1 MVGRVAYAGSH
12 ASLFPLRRE
21 SCLHFY
27 ERRTLQWKIRCVR
40 ISWAAGASDGCA
52 RDFNAPLGPHRERK
66 GTLFDAAGA
75 QMCRIKH
82 LAHKTAWR
90 GRRTWRR
97 VCRCIIAQPSTN
109 RRRPRFARTHTHTRA
124 RIIHRRRATLAW
136 QHLTFIARRNH
147 CWRGVIASWL
157 FPLAAFC
164 GEETRDIKGGKEL
177 GKSKGAGVL
186 TALRMMLQNVSW
198 FKVVCLFYAYNR

>member
-1 MVGRVAYAGSH
+1 MHFDGRTGGAHPRPHVVAFFSFPYAPC
-12 ASLFPLRRE
+12 ARQ

-27 ERRTLQWKIRCVR
+27 ERRTLRSGKF
-40 ISWAAGASDGCA
+40 AACGSPGPPAAATSDGCA

-66 GTLFDAAGA
+66 GTLFDVAGA

-90 GRRTWRR
+90 TWRR
-97 VCRCIIAQPSTN
+97 VCRARCIIAQPTN
-109 RRRPRFARTHTHTRA
+109 RRRPPSLLARTHTYIHTSAANNSPPPR
-124 RIIHRRRATLAW
+124 HFSL

-147 CWRGVIASWL
+147 CRRGGGGPVIASWL

-164 GEETRDIKGGKEL
+164 SAEEMEVIEGGEL
-177 GKSKGAGVL
+177 WKSKGAGFL
-186 TALRMMLQNVSW
+186 PPW
-198 FKVVCLFYAYNR
+198 G